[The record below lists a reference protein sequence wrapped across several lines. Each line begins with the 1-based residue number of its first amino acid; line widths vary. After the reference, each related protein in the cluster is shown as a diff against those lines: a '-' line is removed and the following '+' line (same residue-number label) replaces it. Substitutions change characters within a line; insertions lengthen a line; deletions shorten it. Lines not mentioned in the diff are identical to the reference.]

1 MLLRTIGAGR
11 CIRQHLG
18 NSKHNHMRKHHHE
31 NHEGGAMMEPVAI
44 VNSMPSIQSTVANA
58 RLIRYEHL
66 KFR

>member
-44 VNSMPSIQSTVANA
+44 VNSMSSITIYCRKS
-58 RLIRYEHL
+58 
-66 KFR
+66 